1 MEILFIAFVTSL
13 SYVIILC
20 KAIGI
25 QNVVRLQVTL
35 DILFTFGLPMLFVG
49 TFSGMAT
56 AFISGV
62 MFSIITFFL
71 SVLMPKPK
79 PLFKF
84 GLPYAKAQNSK
95 DNISGAHP
103 TRSRCN
109 EMYT

>member
-1 MEILFIAFVTSL
+1 MEILFIACVTSL
-13 SYVIILC
+13 SYGIILC

-84 GLPYAKAQNSK
+84 SFPYAKAQNSK
-95 DNISGAHP
+95 DNVSGAHP

>member
-1 MEILFIAFVTSL
+1 MDILFLSFICSL

-20 KAIGI
+20 KAMGI
-25 QNVVRLQVTL
+25 SNVVRMQVPL
-35 DILFTFGLPMLFVG
+35 EILFTFGLPVLFVG

-62 MFSIITFFL
+62 MFSLVTFFL
-71 SVLMPKPK
+71 SVLVPKPK

-84 GLPYAKAQNSK
+84 SFPYAKAQNSK
-95 DNISGAHP
+95 DDISGAHP

>member
-1 MEILFIAFVTSL
+1 MDILFLSFICSL

-20 KAIGI
+20 KAMGI
-25 QNVVRLQVTL
+25 SNVVRMQVPL
-35 DILFTFGLPMLFVG
+35 DILFTFGLPVLFIG

-62 MFSIITFFL
+62 MFSLITFFL
-71 SVLMPKPK
+71 SVLVPKPK

-95 DNISGAHP
+95 DNVCSAHP
-103 TRSRCN
+103 TRS
-109 EMYT
+109 